1 MLSFNF
7 TEILYTIPPILIAL
21 TFHEFSHGFMAYRL
35 GDPTAKEQGRLTLN
49 PLKHIDPIGF
59 IMLMVFKFGWAKPV
73 PYNSYYF
80 SNRKRGTFLVALAG
94 PLSNLFM
101 AFLSIMILFIF
112 QPTNRMIFDFFHL
125 LFLYNIIFF
134 VFNLIPVPPLD
145 GSKIIASILP
155 KKQEA
160 LFWEYQRYGYFI
172 LFILIITDLLNKI
185 LLPVINFVIEKLMFL
200 ATIFF

>member
-1 MLSFNF
+1 MLSFHF
-7 TEILYTIPPILIAL
+7 IEILYTIPPILIAL
-21 TFHEFSHGFMAYRL
+21 TFHEFSHGFMAYQL

-59 IMLMVFKFGWAKPV
+59 IMLMIFKFGWAKPV
-73 PYNSYYF
+73 PYNPYYF
-80 SNRKRGTFLVALAG
+80 SNRKKGTFLVALAG

-101 AFLSIMILFIF
+101 AFLSIMIFLIF

-160 LFWEYQRYGYFI
+160 LFWKYQRYGYFI
-172 LFILIITDLLNKI
+172 LFILIVTDLLNKI
-185 LLPVINFVIEKLMFL
+185 LLPIINFVIEKLIFL